1 MRCHTAVSSKSNQ
14 KSAAARPIPPQERR
28 AQARQANH
36 LVLDG
41 AQEPV
46 VKEEEKKPKK
56 EAPKS
61 REDAQPGEKEQTPRW
76 C

>member
-1 MRCHTAVSSKSNQ
+1 M
-14 KSAAARPIPPQERR
+14 I
-28 AQARQANH
+28 
-36 LVLDG
+36 DG

-61 REDAQPGEKEQTPRW
+61 REDAQPGEKEQTLRW